1 MPDSQF
7 SSAQSARQALA
18 NRLQEVRLDAGLTA
32 RALSTAAGWHEAKTS
47 RIEHAKQQP
56 SEADVRAWCYVCSAP
71 KLIPE
76 FIAELRAVNS
86 MWLDWR
92 RAERN
97 GLTHLNVSV
106 RDVYER
112 TKQYR
117 SYCQSM
123 IPGLLQT
130 PEYTTAVLSSL
141 RDRRQIPVDD
151 VASAVAERTDRQ
163 HILYEGDHKF
173 ALVLEVAALRY
184 QVGGPRVL
192 AGQLHHLLDV
202 MRLPSVSLGIIPAI
216 ADRSARWPVE
226 DFYIFDNKQANVELV
241 SGFLTITHPREIA
254 MYAES
259 FVTLT
264 TIAVYGSP
272 ARQLITAAL
281 AELPE

>member
-18 NRLQEVRLDAGLTA
+18 GRLQEIRLDAGLSA

-56 SEADVRAWCYVCSAP
+56 SEADLRAWCCVCSAE

-76 FIAELRAVNS
+76 LIAELRAVNS

-97 GLTHLNVSV
+97 GLKHLNVSV
-106 RDVYER
+106 RDIYER
-112 TKQYR
+112 TRQFR

-130 PEYTTAVLSSL
+130 PEYTTAVLASL
-141 RDRRQIPVDD
+141 RERRQVQVDD
-151 VASAVAERTDRQ
+151 VASAVAERMDRQ
-163 HILYEGDHKF
+163 HVLYEGDHRF
-173 ALVLEVAALRY
+173 AFVLELAALRY
-184 QVGGPRVL
+184 QVGGPEVL
-192 AGQLHHLLDV
+192 TGQLRHLLDV
-202 MRLPSVSLGIIPAI
+202 MQLASVSLGIIPTSV
-216 ADRSARWPVE
+216 DRTPRWPVE

-259 FVTLT
+259 FAALSKL
-264 TIAVYGSP
+264 AVYGSR
-272 ARQLITAAL
+272 ARRLITAAL
-281 AELPE
+281 AELPD